1 MMSTPK
7 DWKACPS
14 DRARAANEMRNGF
27 ERLCDCS
34 VRHAEKFFGPT
45 IDDPVPSTWRVRCRR
60 TQRNK
65 RSDA

>member
-1 MMSTPK
+1 MECGEKREISTNIKFNIDETDSMMSTPK

-34 VRHAEKFFGPT
+34 ARHAEKFFWT
-45 IDDPVPSTWRVRCRR
+45 DDR
-60 TQRNK
+60 
-65 RSDA
+65 